1 MALKSLAFEALDQ
14 ALQETEAPWE
24 SGENSMTALTEDQRV
39 IRLGLS
45 PPTGEMSVE
54 SAAIAFEQGLTAAVP
69 RADTIGA
76 PAAVDLRSLNGK
88 DYTTPVKNQGAC
100 GSCVAFGTVAVLET
114 TYKRKA
120 NQPNSP
126 IDLSE
131 AHLFYCH
138 GRSEGRNCSNG
149 WWPEAALKK
158 SQDIGVTFEKHYPYT
173 GGDQDCTGL
182 SSDWQSDLAKAVG
195 YTKLTSPAAMKNW
208 IATNGS
214 ITGCF
219 VVYQDF
225 FQYKSGVY
233 RHVTG
238 ASRGGHCVEIIG
250 YNDSLNAWIC
260 KNSWGPN
267 WGNKGY
273 FMIEYGQCS
282 IETWLGPF
290 GANNVTLKTWLR
302 DAHVAGLWANT
313 VDRNSWAYLSGTGW
327 RKVSDA
333 SRTTHETMLTQ
344 LVSAKT
350 MDSPV
355 NALTQGNEIH
365 EIYV

>member
-1 MALKSLAFEALDQ
+1 MAHKALEFKALEA
-14 ALQETEAPWE
+14 ALEEAETPWE
-24 SGENSMTALTEDQRV
+24 RGENSMTALTETERV
-39 IRLGLS
+39 LRLGLT
-45 PPTGEMSVE
+45 PPPGEMSVE
-54 SAAIAFEQGLTAAVP
+54 SAAMAFEQGLTAAVP
-69 RADTIGA
+69 PAETIGA
-76 PAAVDLRSLNGK
+76 PPAVDLRNLGGK
-88 DYTTPVKNQGAC
+88 NYTTPVKNQGAC
-100 GSCVAFGTVAVLET
+100 GSCVAFGTVAVMET
-114 TYKRKA
+114 THKRKA
-120 NQPNSP
+120 NKPNSA

-158 SQDIGVTFEKHYPYT
+158 AQDIGVTFEQHYPYT
-173 GGDQDCTGL
+173 GGDQNCTGL
-182 SSDWQSDLAKAVG
+182 SGNWKSDLAKVTA

-208 IATNGS
+208 IAAHGS

-233 RHVTG
+233 KHVTG
-238 ASRGGHCVEIIG
+238 KSAGGHCVEIIG
-250 YNDSLNAWIC
+250 YNDSLGAWIC

-273 FMIEYGQCS
+273 FMIGYGQCS

-290 GANNVTLKTWLR
+290 GANNVTTKTWLKNVR
-302 DAHVAGLWANT
+302 VTGIWANEA
-313 VDRNSWAYLSGTGW
+313 DRNTWAYLHGVGW

-333 SRTTHETMLTQ
+333 SVTTHETMLAQ
-344 LVSAKT
+344 LLAAKT
-350 MDSPV
+350 MDSPI
-355 NALTQGNEIH
+355 NALDQANEIQ
-365 EIYV
+365 EVYV